1 MHFVY
6 RSFQIVWLTY
16 GHEKNSFNYD
26 RHWNTLYENRKRRPC
41 LILDVNNDDDRF
53 LVVPGTRQ
61 ENENAILIAKD
72 EKNGLEENT
81 YFLVQD
87 AEWVD
92 VVGDASE
99 IINDVERKKFDDI
112 DITKLGHDS
121 PYFSHE
127 EKGWIF
133 GKRKIRFPDIVSIDG
148 KIGIVMSNR
157 NSCLMIV
164 YLDENL
170 DAKDR
175 LKLCPNKR
183 NNLTTEMSIPL
194 YFKQEKKSEIHA
206 KWVGALNRKNKRIV
220 EEKLGLFFK

>member
-1 MHFVY
+1 
-6 RSFQIVWLTY
+6 
-16 GHEKNSFNYD
+16 
-26 RHWNTLYENRKRRPC
+26 
-41 LILDVNNDDDRF
+41 LDVNNDDDRF